1 MQFQNRR
8 GGIMNIKYHA
18 ICALLIGTSF
28 AAVAKQHKSGHPNIA
43 YVSVNEAAVKTG
55 EQKKIQLEME
65 KERARIEKT
74 IRNKNNQYKKQVDKI
89 KESLALLS
97 EREKAKQYEK
107 LQRMQLSMEQ
117 FIKEKD
123 IAFQKK
129 EADLKNKFINR
140 IKMVIANVAQK
151 EKVSIIRN
159 KDTVLWV
166 QPKWDV
172 TNKVVVAYKKKYK
185 NR

>member
-1 MQFQNRR
+1 
-8 GGIMNIKYHA
+8 MNIKYYI
-18 ICALLIGTSF
+18 ICVLLFSAHF
-28 AAVAKQHKSGHPNIA
+28 ATVAKQHKPGHPSVA
-43 YVSVNEAAVKTG
+43 YVSVNEAAVRTG
-55 EQKKIQLEME
+55 EQKKIQRAME
-65 KERARIEKT
+65 RERTKIEKT

-97 EREKAKQYEK
+97 ENEKAKQYEK

-140 IKMVIANVAQK
+140 IKIVIANVAQK

-166 QPKWDV
+166 QPKWDI
-172 TNKVVVAYKKKYK
+172 TNKVVTAYKKKYK
-185 NR
+185 

>member
-1 MQFQNRR
+1 M
-8 GGIMNIKYHA
+8 KYYI

-28 AAVAKQHKSGHPNIA
+28 TAVAKQHTSGHPTIA
-43 YVSVNEAAVKTG
+43 YVSVNEAAVRTG
-55 EQKKIQLEME
+55 EQKKIQKKME
-65 KERARIEKT
+65 KERARVEKI
-74 IRNKNNQYKKQVDKI
+74 IRNKSNQYKKQVEKI
-89 KESLALLS
+89 KEDIALLS
-97 EREKAKQYEK
+97 ENEKAKQYEK

-140 IKMVIANVAQK
+140 IKAVITKVAQK
-151 EKVSIIRN
+151 EKASIIRN

-166 QPKWDV
+166 QPKWDM
-172 TNKVVVAYKKKYK
+172 TNKVVTAYKKKYK
-185 NR
+185 GK